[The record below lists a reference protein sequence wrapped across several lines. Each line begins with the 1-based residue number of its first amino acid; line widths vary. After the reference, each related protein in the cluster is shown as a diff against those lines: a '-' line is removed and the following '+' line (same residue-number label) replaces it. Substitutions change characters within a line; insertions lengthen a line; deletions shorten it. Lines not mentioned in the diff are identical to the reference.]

1 VAFRHW
7 KCPFLI
13 AVLAT
18 LSMSCGSSQPART
31 VPPSNPADLSTA
43 MPSATSVASAGVTA
57 TIVPSATRAPTPDAT
72 QHAAPTI
79 EPDLGGFIRDFFL
92 AVRTGDDAKARHY
105 LAPGLYATAT
115 SLRDTLGL
123 PPSTSV
129 NGGTFTIDSHL
140 IERERDRLTVET
152 TIQSGE
158 RTIRKR
164 LTLERN
170 ADYWQ
175 ITAIQPIP

>member
-1 VAFRHW
+1 
-7 KCPFLI
+7 
-13 AVLAT
+13 
-18 LSMSCGSSQPART
+18 
-31 VPPSNPADLSTA
+31 
-43 MPSATSVASAGVTA
+43 
-57 TIVPSATRAPTPDAT
+57 
-72 QHAAPTI
+72 
-79 EPDLGGFIRDFFL
+79 
-92 AVRTGDDAKARHY
+92 
-105 LAPGLYATAT
+105 LAPGLYAIAT

-123 PPSTSV
+123 PPSTSA

>member
-72 QHAAPTI
+72 QRAAPTI
-79 EPDLGGFIRDFFL
+79 EPDLAGFIRDFFL
-92 AVRTGDDAKARHY
+92 AVHIGDDAKARRY
-105 LAPGLYATAT
+105 LAPGLYATAA

-123 PPSTSV
+123 PPLASA
-129 NGGTFTIDSHL
+129 NGDTFTIDSHL
-140 IERERDRLTVET
+140 LERERDRLTVET

-175 ITAIQPIP
+175 ITAIQPVP